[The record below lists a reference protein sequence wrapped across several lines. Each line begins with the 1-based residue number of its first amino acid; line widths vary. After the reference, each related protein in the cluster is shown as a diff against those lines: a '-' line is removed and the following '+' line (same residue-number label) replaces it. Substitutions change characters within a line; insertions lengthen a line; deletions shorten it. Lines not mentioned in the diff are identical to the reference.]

1 MIRHAVVDGAG
12 AVELFEEEE
21 MGHVVGGGHG
31 RKGEAEVCARFE
43 GFWEAVGAAE
53 HYRYVVAEVFVGF
66 EERGKGLAGMF
77 WADGV

>member
-1 MIRHAVVDGAG
+1 MIRHVVVDCARSI
-12 AVELFEEEE
+12 ELFEEEE
-21 MGHVVGGGHG
+21 VGHVVGGGHG
-31 RKGEAEVCARFE
+31 GNGEAEAGAGLE